1 MINLPL
7 NKILFIDIETV
18 GISSTF
24 ENFKSD
30 YPELY
35 HQYIKYY
42 DWFLK
47 RFPEDDTMASNI
59 EQAEKKRGKIFESRA
74 ALVPEFAKIICVSA
88 GVVDKEGELKKMS
101 YFNSD
106 EKVLLEEV
114 NKLLGRVNGTG
125 FSMCGH
131 NIKNFDIPMLAK
143 RMMINGIRPS
153 SILPNYDTKPWEMRA
168 IDTKEVFIFYFFT

>member
-1 MINLPL
+1 MISQLL

-35 HQYIKYY
+35 NQYIKYY

-47 RFPEDDTMASNI
+47 RFPEDDTTVSNS
-59 EQAEKKRGKIFESRA
+59 ELADKKRERIFESRS

-88 GVVDKEGELKKMS
+88 GVVDKEGELKKMT
-101 YFNSD
+101 YFNS
-106 EKVLLEEV
+106 EI
-114 NKLLGRVNGTG
+114 GRAHV
-125 FSMCGH
+125 
-131 NIKNFDIPMLAK
+131 
-143 RMMINGIRPS
+143 
-153 SILPNYDTKPWEMRA
+153 
-168 IDTKEVFIFYFFT
+168 